1 MAPHGWFYIMKR
13 SPTGEQESTFGQ
25 ADRVATPTS
34 MALDRKTGIFYVT
47 DQSAIH
53 KVTPTGGFSTFAGV
67 LAGAYADGTGIDA
80 RFKIPRGLA
89 VDASGNIFVA
99 DTENNKIRKITPAG
113 VVTTVCDVGLPFG
126 IAVDSSDTLYVS
138 SQATRSIIKIT
149 PGP

>member
-1 MAPHGWFYIMKR
+1 
-13 SPTGEQESTFGQ
+13 
-25 ADRVATPTS
+25 
-34 MALDRKTGIFYVT
+34 
-47 DQSAIH
+47 
-53 KVTPTGGFSTFAGV
+53 
-67 LAGAYADGTGIDA
+67 
-80 RFKIPRGLA
+80 

-99 DTENNKIRKITPAG
+99 DTDNNKIRKITPAG